1 MIMIVEEHKSYNRVL
16 TDKTGI
22 IITYNSMKEASKYIE
37 THKASKG
44 SFYRI
49 AKI

>member
-1 MIMIVEEHKSYNRVL
+1 MIIIVEEHKSYNEVL
-16 TDKTGI
+16 KDKTGVVI
-22 IITYNSMKEASKYIE
+22 EYKSKKEASKYIE
-37 THKASKG
+37 THKASKW